1 MYTSR
6 TGLILG
12 FHGTDESIVNDV
24 LNGKGD
30 LKKRD
35 NVYDWLGHGIYF
47 WDNSPSRAMDW
58 AIDLSKRKGSKIK
71 KPAVIG
77 AILDLG
83 YCLDLLDY
91 KNLEFI
97 KFGTACWKEPFRH
110 QKPQCHKTKVMTGI

>member
-47 WDNSPSRAMDW
+47 WDNSPSRAMD
-58 AIDLSKRKGSKIK
+58 
-71 KPAVIG
+71 
-77 AILDLG
+77 
-83 YCLDLLDY
+83 
-91 KNLEFI
+91 
-97 KFGTACWKEPFRH
+97 
-110 QKPQCHKTKVMTGI
+110 